1 MSTPRAPRKSTGGVD
16 VQLEEFETD
25 LRAALELQLMVNT
38 HMGFWNETDH
48 LSDEDN
54 ESIRRVI
61 AECFI
66 DMAHR
71 YSAVPVIS
79 ELLAYCLIL
88 IQNVVWAAMNVP
100 WPVVPE
106 LHIEAVI
113 NNAMEVYNRQIYA
126 HLRTEMIMAN
136 HNCEVLQRTWRRC
149 ITDPSHPAC
158 RRRLEYEFEEQLRD
172 LNAL

>member
-1 MSTPRAPRKSTGGVD
+1 
-16 VQLEEFETD
+16 
-25 LRAALELQLMVNT
+25 
-38 HMGFWNETDH
+38 
-48 LSDEDN
+48 
-54 ESIRRVI
+54 
-61 AECFI
+61 
-66 DMAHR
+66 
-71 YSAVPVIS
+71 
-79 ELLAYCLIL
+79 
-88 IQNVVWAAMNVP
+88 MNVP

-158 RRRLEYEFEEQLRD
+158 RRRLEYEFEEHLRD
-172 LNAL
+172 FNAL